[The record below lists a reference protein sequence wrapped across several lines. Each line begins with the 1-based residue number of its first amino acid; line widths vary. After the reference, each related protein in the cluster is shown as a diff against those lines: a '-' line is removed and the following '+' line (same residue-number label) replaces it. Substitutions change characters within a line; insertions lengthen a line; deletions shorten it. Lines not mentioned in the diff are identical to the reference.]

1 MNTSTLTAEELER
14 LTDLAYT
21 RLTTTLKQFENTLST
36 PHSDALRALVA
47 SMTNM
52 ASGELQGRY
61 AFGLGTGLG
70 KTSAIIAWLAAVEE
84 LRFHGIPAAV
94 CASKVEALCQL
105 KRDLIKNG
113 VPAGKIGLLHTY
125 RHDSSAPKDARVLPS
140 GYASEPSTDDNDS
153 RPIMLIT
160 HQMLRGSKRS
170 LNEFMSYQ
178 GTKRNLLLYDES
190 LIISDSWSISI
201 RLLKA
206 ETAWLK
212 AYHEGDNAYSEM
224 FAYLE
229 TCRHAIAD
237 EIERQRTGEAAQL
250 VDLPFLPSHLEAQF
264 RSSLDQRT
272 NSKTIRNL
280 LEISNHQV
288 RIIPTGVGGAVA
300 YEISVPAEVTN
311 IMVLDASQPIRK
323 LAKLDDTIQDAEDV
337 LGITLSQLKKFDQVT
352 LHQMFAHGGRNT
364 MKKSFSQKYQAD
376 RKISGEIIE
385 VVKRIPVDEAVLM
398 FTYVALTNGGTNYRN
413 IIECDLKESGIDI
426 DGKLSDGSARINILT
441 WGQETSLNE
450 YSHCSHIILAGVMHR
465 DLLDLHG
472 AYVGQKDDIKA
483 EVSPGTIRELLT
495 SEICHLIY
503 QALSRGTCRVAENGH
518 AKAMQG
524 YIIHA
529 YDDIQSE
536 LEKVMPGV
544 VWKTW
549 EPIDESL
556 RKSGVI
562 QKTAEKII
570 QHLSGLS
577 PEVVKMSSRR
587 VKKDLNL
594 EDIPTRTWTHAMHE
608 AMERGRTW
616 LLDRSSLLR
625 GSSLFEAA

>member
-1 MNTSTLTAEELER
+1 MNRYILTPEESER
-14 LTDLAYT
+14 LTDLAFT
-21 RLTTTLKQFENTLST
+21 RVKTALIGFGNTLST
-36 PHSDALRALVA
+36 PHAHALRALVE
-47 SMTNM
+47 SMTKM
-52 ASGELQGRY
+52 AAGELQGRY

-70 KTSAIIAWLAAVEE
+70 KTSAIIAWLTAVEE
-84 LRFHGIPAAV
+84 LGLTGISAAV

-113 VPAGKIGLLHTY
+113 VPAEKIGLLHTY
-125 RHDSSAPKDARVLPS
+125 RHDSSAPKDARVLPN
-140 GYASEPSTDDNDS
+140 GYASEPSTDNNDS

-160 HQMLRGSKRS
+160 HQMLRGSNRS
-170 LNEFMSYQ
+170 LDKFMSYERA
-178 GTKRNLLLYDES
+178 KRNLLLYDES

-212 AYHEGDNAYSEM
+212 AYHEGDTAYSEM
-224 FAYLE
+224 FTYLE
-229 TCRHAIAD
+229 TCRHAIAH
-237 EIERQRTGEAAQL
+237 EIERQRTGKASQL
-250 VDLPFLPSHLEAQF
+250 VNLPFLPSHLEAQF

-272 NSKTIRNL
+272 ISKTIRNL

-288 RIIPTGVGGAVA
+288 RIIPIGIGGAVA

-323 LAKLDDTIQDAEDV
+323 LAKLDGTIHDAEKD
-337 LGITLSQLKKFDQVT
+337 LHIPLSHLKEFDQVT

-364 MKKSFSQKYQAD
+364 MKKSFMQKYQAD

-385 VVKRIPVDEAVLM
+385 VVKRVPADEAILI
-398 FTYVALTNGGTNYRN
+398 FTYVSLTNGGTNYRN
-413 IIECDLKESGIDI
+413 IIEHDLKEAGIDI

-450 YSHCSHIILAGVMHR
+450 YSHCSHVILAGVMHR

-472 AYVGQKDDIKA
+472 AYIGQKDDIKA
-483 EVSPGTIRELLT
+483 DVPPGEIGELLT
-495 SEICHLIY
+495 SEICHLTY
-503 QALSRGTCRVAENGH
+503 QALSRGTCRVVMNGH

-529 YDDIQSE
+529 YADIRPE

-544 VWKTW
+544 IWKTW
-549 EPIDESL
+549 EPLDESL

-562 QKTAEKII
+562 QKTAERITAY
-570 QHLSGLS
+570 LSGLS
-577 PEVVKMSSRR
+577 PEVVKVSSRR

-594 EDIPTRTWTHAMHE
+594 EEIPTRTWTHAMQNALE
-608 AMERGRTW
+608 DDTRW
-616 LLDRSSLLR
+616 LLDRSSLVR

>member
-1 MNTSTLTAEELER
+1 MNINELSER
-14 LTDLAYT
+14 AFT
-21 RLTTTLKQFENTLST
+21 RLTTTLEGFGNTLST
-36 PHSDALRALVA
+36 PHAHALRALVD
-47 SMTNM
+47 SMTKM
-52 ASGELQGRY
+52 AAGELQGRY

-84 LRFHGIPAAV
+84 LGLHGISAAL

-113 VPAGKIGLLHTY
+113 IPADKIGLLHTY

-170 LNEFMSYQ
+170 LDEFMSYQ
-178 GTKRNLLLYDES
+178 GTQRSLLLYDES

-206 ETAWLK
+206 EMAWLQ
-212 AYHEGDNAYSEM
+212 AYHEGDTAYSEM
-224 FAYLE
+224 FTYLE
-229 TCRHAIAD
+229 TCRYAIAD
-237 EIERQRTGEAAQL
+237 EIQRQRTGEAAQL
-250 VDLPFLPSHLEAQF
+250 VDLPFLLSHLEAQF

-300 YEISVPAEVTN
+300 YEISVPAEVRN
-311 IMVLDASQPIRK
+311 ILVLDASQPIRK
-323 LAKLDDTIQDAEDV
+323 LAKLDGTIQDAEDV
-337 LGITLSQLKKFDQVT
+337 LHIPLSSLKEFDQVT
-352 LHQMFAHGGRNT
+352 LHQMFTHGGRNT

-385 VVKRIPVDEAVLM
+385 VVKRVPVDEAILI

-413 IIECDLKESGIDI
+413 IIERDLKEAGIDI
-426 DGKLSDGSARINILT
+426 DEKLSEGSARINILT

-450 YSHCSHIILAGVMHR
+450 YSHCSHVILAGVMHR

-472 AYVGQKDDIKA
+472 AYVGQKDDIRA
-483 EVSPGTIRELLT
+483 EVPPGTIRELLT

-503 QALSRGTCRVAENGH
+503 QALSRGTCRVAQNGH

-529 YDDIQSE
+529 YDDIRSE

-544 VWKTW
+544 VWKTG

-556 RKSGVI
+556 KQSGVI
-562 QKTAEKII
+562 QKTAERIS
-570 QHLSGLS
+570 HYLSGLS
-577 PEVVKMSSRR
+577 PEVVKVSSRR

-594 EDIPTRTWTHAMHE
+594 EDIPTRTWTHAMQE
-608 AMERGRTW
+608 AMERDRTW
-616 LLDRSSLLR
+616 LLDRSSLVR
-625 GSSLFEAA
+625 GSSLFGEAA